1 VITDWRQKVVIR
13 VVVFVSHAAR
23 WVSVGVILGIFKGED
38 GMGRGTV
45 DAGAGGVSVM
55 VGLQ

>member
-1 VITDWRQKVVIR
+1 VIR

-38 GMGRGTV
+38 DTGRGTM

>member
-1 VITDWRQKVVIR
+1 
-13 VVVFVSHAAR
+13 VSHTAR
-23 WVSVGVILGIFKGED
+23 WVSLGVILVIFRGED
-38 GMGRGTV
+38 GMGRGTA